1 MGEGVSRAAQNFRLC
16 LSEVQTTQLPVLG
29 LLGCPPRLEAEKGF
43 TGVAEQRETVRG
55 GNIPGQE
62 TAVQSSRAEGSQSG
76 PRVPK
81 LLPL

>member
-16 LSEVQTTQLPVLG
+16 LSEVQRTQLPVFG

-55 GNIPGQE
+55 RNITGQE